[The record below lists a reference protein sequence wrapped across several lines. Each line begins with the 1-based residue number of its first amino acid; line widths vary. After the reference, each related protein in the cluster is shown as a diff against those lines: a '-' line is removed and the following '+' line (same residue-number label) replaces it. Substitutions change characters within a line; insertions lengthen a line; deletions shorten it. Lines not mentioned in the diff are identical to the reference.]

1 MAITYNE
8 DGSVRKRKGDK
19 KAIAMGK
26 EFFGVPKDVR
36 EANKRLSGK
45 GPFDINDSKTSK
57 NGLVNDAAEAPL
69 NLLKFIKAN
78 KKKKDMLEKVKK
90 EAGGY

>member
-8 DGSVRKRKGDK
+8 DGSIKKRKGDK

-26 EFFGVPKDVR
+26 EFFGVPENVR

-45 GPFDINDSKTSK
+45 GPFDINDSKTVIDYYK
-57 NGLVNDAAEAPL
+57 
-69 NLLKFIKAN
+69 KQ
-78 KKKKDMLEKVKK
+78 KKKGKI
-90 EAGGY
+90 

>member
-26 EFFGVPKDVR
+26 KFFGVPKDVR
-36 EANKRLSGK
+36 DASKRLYGP
-45 GPFDINDSKTSK
+45 GPFD
-57 NGLVNDAAEAPL
+57 VNDQ
-69 NLLKFIKAN
+69 KKVIDYYKKAKKN
-78 KKKKDMLEKVKK
+78 K
-90 EAGGY
+90 GGGGMA

>member
-1 MAITYNE
+1 MAITYSE
-8 DGSVRKRKGDK
+8 DGKKKVRNGNK

-45 GPFDINDSKTSK
+45 GPFD
-57 NGLVNDAAEAPL
+57 VNDQKTVIDYYKKQA
-69 NLLKFIKAN
+69 KN
-78 KKKKDMLEKVKK
+78 KKGKV
-90 EAGGY
+90 

>member
-45 GPFDINDSKTSK
+45 GPFDINDSKTVIDYYK
-57 NGLVNDAAEAPL
+57 
-69 NLLKFIKAN
+69 KQ
-78 KKKKDMLEKVKK
+78 KKKGKV
-90 EAGGY
+90 

>member
-8 DGSVRKRKGDK
+8 DGSVKKRKGDK

-36 EANKRLSGK
+36 EASKRLYGK
-45 GPFDINDSKTSK
+45 GTTST
-57 NGLVNDAAEAPL
+57 P
-69 NLLKFIKAN
+69 I
-78 KKKKDMLEKVKK
+78 
-90 EAGGY
+90 

>member
-8 DGSVRKRKGDK
+8 DGSVKKRKGDK

-36 EANKRLSGK
+36 DASKRLYGT
-45 GPFDINDSKTSK
+45 GPFD
-57 NGLVNDAAEAPL
+57 VNDQ
-69 NLLKFIKAN
+69 KKVIDYY
-78 KKKKDMLEKVKK
+78 KKKAKNAKGK
-90 EAGGY
+90 A

>member
-19 KAIAMGK
+19 KAIALGK

-45 GPFDINDSKTSK
+45 GPFDINDSKTVIDYYK
-57 NGLVNDAAEAPL
+57 
-69 NLLKFIKAN
+69 KQ
-78 KKKKDMLEKVKK
+78 KKKGK
-90 EAGGY
+90 A

>member
-8 DGSVRKRKGDK
+8 DGSVKKRKGDK

-36 EANKRLSGK
+36 EANKRLSGP
-45 GPFDINDSKTSK
+45 GPFDVYDQKRVIDYY
-57 NGLVNDAAEAPL
+57 
-69 NLLKFIKAN
+69 
-78 KKKKDMLEKVKK
+78 KKKAKNAKGK
-90 EAGGY
+90 A

>member
-8 DGSVRKRKGDK
+8 DGSVKKRKGDK

-45 GPFDINDSKTSK
+45 GPFDINDSKTVIDYYK
-57 NGLVNDAAEAPL
+57 
-69 NLLKFIKAN
+69 KQ
-78 KKKKDMLEKVKK
+78 KKKGK
-90 EAGGY
+90 A

>member
-8 DGSVRKRKGDK
+8 DGSVKKRKGDK

-26 EFFGVPKDVR
+26 KFFGVPENVR

-45 GPFDINDSKTSK
+45 GPFDINDSKTVIDYYK
-57 NGLVNDAAEAPL
+57 
-69 NLLKFIKAN
+69 KQ
-78 KKKKDMLEKVKK
+78 KKKGK
-90 EAGGY
+90 A

>member
-8 DGSVRKRKGDK
+8 DGSVKKRKGDK

-36 EANKRLSGK
+36 EASKRLYGP
-45 GPFDINDSKTSK
+45 GPFD
-57 NGLVNDAAEAPL
+57 VNDQ
-69 NLLKFIKAN
+69 KKVIDYY
-78 KKKKDMLEKVKK
+78 KKKPKGK
-90 EAGGY
+90 A

>member
-45 GPFDINDSKTSK
+45 GPFDINDSKTVIDFYK
-57 NGLVNDAAEAPL
+57 
-69 NLLKFIKAN
+69 KQ
-78 KKKKDMLEKVKK
+78 KKKGK
-90 EAGGY
+90 A